1 MFWQSILQ
9 TPASS
14 GPVSMF
20 QVSGDS
26 VAGKWKAIL
35 TQIFW
40 RFMNL
45 EESDTHT
52 NTLGRRLPKRK
63 EGRKWSLPVSLLSDL
78 IPPRGRKKRRD
89 PLETRCSLMGW
100 HTFPFYS
107 LDFSRV
113 PRPFSTEPFPICQ
126 YLLVFFVLLMVS
138 RLHFKAEK

>member
-63 EGRKWSLPVSLLSDL
+63 EGRKWWLPVSLLSDL

-126 YLLVFFVLLMVS
+126 YLLVFFS
-138 RLHFKAEK
+138 SF

>member
-26 VAGKWKAIL
+26 VAGKWKATL

-126 YLLVFFVLLMVS
+126 YLLVFF
-138 RLHFKAEK
+138 RPFNG